1 MPAERLHRHLHPV
14 VRRASAAD
22 QSDGAQRTQ
31 GPRVLGASS
40 IALISLAAV
49 LTLRSLPSVAEYG
62 WSSIA
67 YYLMGAI
74 FFFIP
79 LALVAAELATGWPR
93 AGGLYAWVREAFS
106 DRSGFL
112 AIWFEWIENVV
123 WFPTVLSFVA
133 AAIAYVIEP
142 HLANEKLYL
151 VIVMLAVF
159 WGLTLANFFG
169 MKWTLRLNNP
179 AVIIGTLIPAA
190 ILIGLGIYWLAAG
203 KHLAIPF
210 HAGKL
215 APNLS
220 HVSNMVFF
228 VGVILGYAGIEM
240 AGFHAK
246 ETRNPK
252 RDYPRAIILAAL
264 LIVGISILATLAIAF
279 VVPQAKLS
287 LVAGILE
294 AFQFFFAALGLGTWA
309 TQVMAALV
317 GLGTLALIS
326 TWLLGPSKGLYA
338 AERTGDLPPEL
349 HYVNKRHVPVALL
362 VCQGILGTMF
372 ALLFL
377 FVPSINTSYWMLTA
391 LTTQILVLMYI
402 MIFAS
407 AIKLR
412 YTQPETP
419 RAYRIP
425 GGKYYGMWIVAG
437 VGILGSVFSLIM
449 GFIPPTGVKHWPTP
463 IYVAAMFGA
472 IIVCSAPPFII
483 EKIKKPSWIE
493 EHPDTVLLDL
503 DEGKTQEQL
512 ASEDAA
518 RLAAVGGSMA
528 LADASLRHDEKAEV
542 S

>member
-1 MPAERLHRHLHPV
+1 MPAERIRRHLHPS
-14 VRRASAAD
+14 VRRAESVE
-22 QSDGAQRTQ
+22 QGGIGAQAQ
-31 GPRVLGASS
+31 GPRILGGSA

-49 LTLRSLPSVAEYG
+49 LTLRSMPSVAEYG

-67 YYLMGAI
+67 YYLLGAI

-142 HLANEKLYL
+142 HLANEKVYL

-190 ILIGLGIYWLAAG
+190 VLIALGVYWLIAG
-203 KHLAIPF
+203 KHNAIPF
-210 HAGKL
+210 HASKL
-215 APNLS
+215 APSLS
-220 HVSNMVFF
+220 SVNNMVFF

-252 RDYPRAIILAAL
+252 RDYPRAIILSAM

-287 LVAGILE
+287 LVSGILQ
-294 AFQFFFAALGLGTWA
+294 AFEYFFGSLGIGIWA
-309 TQVMAALV
+309 TKVMAALV

-362 VCQGILGTMF
+362 IAQGILGTMF

-391 LTTQILVLMYI
+391 LTTQILVMMYI

-419 RAYRIP
+419 RAYKIP
-425 GGKYYGMWIVAG
+425 GGNYGIWIVAG
-437 VGILGSVFSLIM
+437 MGIAGSLFALIM

-463 IYVAAMFGA
+463 IYIAAMLAA
-472 IIVCSAPPFII
+472 IVICSAPPFII

-493 EHPDTVLLDL
+493 THPDEVLLDL
-503 DEGKTQEQL
+503 DQGETPAQNGDEPAGLPATPDSL
-512 ASEDAA
+512 V
-518 RLAAVGGSMA
+518 LTAVNGHS
-528 LADASLRHDEKAEV
+528 DSKAQV
-542 S
+542 R

>member
-1 MPAERLHRHLHPV
+1 
-14 VRRASAAD
+14 VRRAESA
-22 QSDGAQRTQ
+22 DGSESGEQTQ

-40 IALISLAAV
+40 IALISVAAV
-49 LTLRSLPSVAEYG
+49 LTLRSMPSVAEYG

-67 YYLMGAI
+67 YYLLGALL
-74 FFFIP
+74 FFFP
-79 LALVAAELATGWPR
+79 LAFVAAELATGWPR

-142 HLANEKLYL
+142 KLANEKVYL

-159 WGLTLANFFG
+159 WALTLANFFG

-179 AVIIGTLIPAA
+179 AVIVGTLIPAA
-190 ILIGLGIYWLAAG
+190 ILMALGIYWLAAG
-203 KHLAIPF
+203 KHLAVPF
-210 HAGKL
+210 HTSKL
-215 APNLS
+215 LPNFSSVTNL
-220 HVSNMVFF
+220 VFF

-252 RDYPRAIILAAL
+252 RDYPRALILSAL

-279 VVPQAKLS
+279 VIPTAKLS

-294 AFQFFFAALGLGTWA
+294 AFEYFFGAIGLGIWA
-309 TQVMAALV
+309 TKVMAALV
-317 GLGTLALIS
+317 AIGTLALIS

-362 VCQGILGTMF
+362 VAQGVLGTMF

-377 FVPSINTSYWMLTA
+377 FAPGINTSYWMLTA

-402 MIFAS
+402 MIFAA

-412 YTQPETP
+412 YTQPDTP
-419 RAYRIP
+419 RAYKVP
-425 GGKYYGMWIVAG
+425 GGNAGMWIVAG
-437 VGILGSVFSLIM
+437 IGILGSAFSLIL

-463 IYVAAMFGA
+463 IYVAAMFVA

-483 EKIKKPSWIE
+483 EKIKKPDWIE
-493 EHPDTVLLDL
+493 AHPDEVLLDL
-503 DEGKTQEQL
+503 DEGKTTAQVTAE
-512 ASEDAA
+512 ENA
-518 RLAAVGGSMA
+518 RLAAAKNGPRPT
-528 LADASLRHDEKAEV
+528 DETRAS
-542 S
+542 

>member
-1 MPAERLHRHLHPV
+1 M
-14 VRRASAAD
+14 
-22 QSDGAQRTQ
+22 
-31 GPRVLGASS
+31 
-40 IALISLAAV
+40 
-49 LTLRSLPSVAEYG
+49 PSVAEYG

-67 YYLMGAI
+67 YYLLGAI

-142 HLANEKLYL
+142 HLANEKVYL

-190 ILIGLGIYWLAAG
+190 VLIALGVYWLIAG
-203 KHLAIPF
+203 KHNAIPF
-210 HAGKL
+210 HASKL
-215 APNLS
+215 APSLS
-220 HVSNMVFF
+220 SVNNMVFF

-252 RDYPRAIILAAL
+252 RDYPRAIILSAM

-287 LVAGILE
+287 LVSGILQ
-294 AFQFFFAALGLGTWA
+294 AFEYFFGSLGIGIWA
-309 TQVMAALV
+309 TKVMAALV

-338 AERTGDLPPEL
+338 AERIGDLPPEL

-362 VCQGILGTMF
+362 VAQGILGTMF

-391 LTTQILVLMYI
+391 LTTQILVMMYI

-419 RAYRIP
+419 ARTRSPEVTTASGLSPAWASP
-425 GGKYYGMWIVAG
+425 GR
-437 VGILGSVFSLIM
+437 
-449 GFIPPTGVKHWPTP
+449 
-463 IYVAAMFGA
+463 
-472 IIVCSAPPFII
+472 CS
-483 EKIKKPSWIE
+483 
-493 EHPDTVLLDL
+493 
-503 DEGKTQEQL
+503 
-512 ASEDAA
+512 
-518 RLAAVGGSMA
+518 R
-528 LADASLRHDEKAEV
+528 
-542 S
+542 